1 MLLSW
6 GKLFNRFAL
15 APYLFQ
21 TSVLHS
27 MPLSGAPNSI
37 RLRGLIYVSL

>member
-15 APYLFQ
+15 APLFIPDV
-21 TSVLHS
+21 SPALY
-27 MPLSGAPNSI
+27 PLSGAPNSI
-37 RLRGLIYVSL
+37 RLRGVIYVSL

>member
-6 GKLFNRFAL
+6 GKLFNRFVL

-27 MPLSGAPNSI
+27 IPSVA
-37 RLRGLIYVSL
+37 RLILLGRGG